1 MSVRAAIYT
10 RTTLYAPRTSP
21 ELLDELRQAIEN
33 QGGYVVATY
42 VDDTT
47 AIRRGRPHNPRWK
60 ALLASLRDIDQVA
73 IASAG
78 DVPGRT
84 LKDLLIV
91 IACLRE
97 RGVSI
102 YLHREGV
109 DTRNASPFV
118 LLDIVDAYRRA
129 SGGRLSRGLSTR
141 LSYLASTSGGHPS
154 HPTSGIESAN
164 AWRMATASGA
174 PPRSS
179 GLRPPVSSTFAARSQ
194 PMLKCRQS
202 RRRPYAHQSRV
213 GCGPFRSFGRE
224 LNLPRLRSRVRH
236 PLTSRERNR
245 DPFTGMT
252 KRKITVNA
260 RPNCGVA
267 PCGTGRRWPR
277 QLHRNRRQRAA
288 RRHCNCE
295 TSCCRRRSREA
306 ETATCRGATAQQRH
320 SPAPADRTASCAYLV
335 ARDGVAVSR
344 LTTLP

>member
-129 SGGRLSRGLSTR
+129 KWGQAIQRAQHEAQLSGKHIG
-141 LSYLASTSGGHPS
+141 
-154 HPTSGIESAN
+154 
-164 AWRMATASGA
+164 
-174 PPRSS
+174 
-179 GLRPPVSSTFAARSQ
+179 RPPIPPNVR
-194 PMLKCRQS
+194 
-202 RRRPYAHQSRV
+202 H
-213 GCGPFRSFGRE
+213 
-224 LNLPRLRSRVRH
+224 RVRQCLANGDGIRSTAKEFGIA
-236 PLTSRERNR
+236 PASV
-245 DPFTGMT
+245 
-252 KRKITVNA
+252 VNI
-260 RPNCGVA
+260 
-267 PCGTGRRWPR
+267 
-277 QLHRNRRQRAA
+277 
-288 RRHCNCE
+288 
-295 TSCCRRRSREA
+295 RRSITADA
-306 ETATCRGATAQQRH
+306 EM
-320 SPAPADRTASCAYLV
+320 PAKP
-335 ARDGVAVSR
+335 
-344 LTTLP
+344 P